1 MLQRSKKRSGALL
14 QRARIPLISAAAA
27 VLLACPAASAQGTA
41 VAVPQLDPRQ
51 FVGSWFELAHLPNKK
66 EKACIAD
73 ALTLFTLVD
82 KPFRFA
88 QVDSCRLK
96 DGTTDARNYTGTT
109 KIKKTWTGQ
118 LKVWTIWPLSRKFWV
133 LAVGPDYQWLLVGAP
148 NHKTLALLSR
158 TTRLDP
164 EVTAQITSQ
173 AAAQGFAVAKLITVP
188 QTSRTAPA
196 PAPPV
201 IAPAA
206 PE

>member
-1 MLQRSKKRSGALL
+1 MTEQEQRRSGTYLYLL
-14 QRARIPLISAAAA
+14 LAAA
-27 VLLACPAASAQGTA
+27 VLLLASPSVSAQGTA
-41 VAVPQLDPRQ
+41 TAIPQLDPKE
-51 FVGSWFELAHLPNKK
+51 FIGSWFELAHLPDKK

-118 LKVWTIWPLSRKFWV
+118 LKVWTVWPLSRKLWV
-133 LAVGPDYQWLLVGAP
+133 LAAAPDYQWLLIGAP

-164 EVTAQITSQ
+164 SVITQITSQ
-173 AAAQGFAVAKLITVP
+173 AATQGFAVAKLVTVP
-188 QTSRTAPA
+188 QTSRSAPA
-196 PAPPV
+196 PAPP
-201 IAPAA
+201 ATASA
-206 PE
+206 TPE

>member
-1 MLQRSKKRSGALL
+1 MTVQEQRRSGTYLYLL
-14 QRARIPLISAAAA
+14 LAAA
-27 VLLACPAASAQGTA
+27 VLLLASPTVSAQGTA
-41 VAVPQLDPRQ
+41 TAIPQLDPKQ
-51 FVGSWFELAHLPNKK
+51 FIGSWFELAHLPDKK

-118 LKVWTIWPLSRKFWV
+118 LKVWTVWPLSRKFWV
-133 LAVGPDYQWLLVGAP
+133 LAVGPNYDWLLIGAP

-164 EVTAQITSQ
+164 SVITQITSQ
-173 AAAQGFAVAKLITVP
+173 AAAQGFAVAKLVTVP

-196 PAPPV
+196 PAPPAT
-201 IAPAA
+201 APAT

>member
-1 MLQRSKKRSGALL
+1 MTEQEQRRSGTYLYLL
-14 QRARIPLISAAAA
+14 LAAAILLLVPSA
-27 VLLACPAASAQGTA
+27 VFAQGTA
-41 VAVPQLDPRQ
+41 TAIPQLDPKQ
-51 FVGSWFELAHLPNKK
+51 FIGSWFELAHLPDKK

-88 QVDSCRLK
+88 QIDSCRLK

-118 LKVWTIWPLSRKFWV
+118 LKVWTVWPLSRKLWV
-133 LAVGPDYQWLLVGAP
+133 LAVGPNYDWLLIGAP

-158 TTRLDP
+158 STRLDP
-164 EVTAQITSQ
+164 SVTAQITSQ
-173 AAAQGFAVAKLITVP
+173 AAAQGFAVAKLVTVP
-188 QTSRTAPA
+188 QTSRSAPA
-196 PAPPV
+196 PAPPATV
-201 IAPAA
+201 PAA